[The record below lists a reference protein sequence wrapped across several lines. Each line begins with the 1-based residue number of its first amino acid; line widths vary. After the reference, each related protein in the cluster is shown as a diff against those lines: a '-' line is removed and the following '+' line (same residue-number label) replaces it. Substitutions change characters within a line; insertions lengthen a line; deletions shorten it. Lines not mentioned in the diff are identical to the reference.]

1 MKPNTKIA
9 SAKNFYFI
17 IAPLIGMTLGA
28 ATVRAETFY
37 EGKTVRIILGT
48 RPGGTQDMR
57 TRAVTSLLAEYIPG
71 KPQILFEYM
80 PGGGG
85 RKAGNYVYNS
95 AAPDGLTIANVGSS
109 FVSYQLLD
117 APGVSY
123 DIDKMTF
130 LGSGNSKL
138 AYVFLT
144 RKQSGFDSL
153 AKLRSAKGV
162 RIGAQSVGH
171 TIYVN
176 GRIFAW
182 LLGMKEPRF
191 VTGYSGPELDR
202 AVVAGEVDGRV
213 NIPDTV
219 VSRSPEWIRE
229 KLVDFHM
236 LFEIPEGYG
245 LDHPA
250 FANLPKLQSYAKT
263 PLQKNILQFA
273 RAVRLTGTPYL
284 LGPGVPQDRVQ
295 ILREAFRKVLTDPRL
310 DKIWR
315 TFVGAPA
322 TPILA
327 EEQEATIKKIPR
339 DRETIEIFKQ
349 LNGPGPLP
357 AS

>member
-1 MKPNTKIA
+1 MSNEKITA
-9 SAKNFYFI
+9 ICKAHLI
-17 IAPLIGMTLGA
+17 VALLIGLILGA
-28 ATVRAETFY
+28 ATAHAASFY

-95 AAPDGLTIANVGSS
+95 ATPDGLTIANVGSS

-117 APGVSY
+117 APGVRY

-144 RKQSGFDSL
+144 HKAAGLDTLEKLQST
-153 AKLRSAKGV
+153 KGV

-202 AVVAGEVDGRV
+202 AVVAGEIDGRV

-219 VSRSPEWIRE
+219 VQRSPEWIRE

-245 LDHPA
+245 INHPA

-263 PLQKNILQFA
+263 ALHKNVLQFA

-284 LGPGVPQDRVQ
+284 LGPGVPQERVTV
-295 ILREAFRKVLTDPRL
+295 LREAFRKVFTDPRL

-327 EEQEATIKKIPR
+327 EEQEATLKKIPR
-339 DRETIEIFKQ
+339 DRETIEIFKK
-349 LNGPGPLP
+349 LNGPDPLP